1 MEELMKESLQLLEE
15 AEKKYQSAVDNIE
28 GVNIKLRDFD
38 RELKK
43 MLDENSA
50 EHDTWTTELR
60 AGVYATAWS
69 VTVGM
74 IIADILGCLG
84 ICSAVGN
91 AVAWGTSIPAVEASI
106 AQ

>member
-43 MLDENSA
+43 N
-50 EHDTWTTELR
+50 
-60 AGVYATAWS
+60 AG
-69 VTVGM
+69 
-74 IIADILGCLG
+74 
-84 ICSAVGN
+84 
-91 AVAWGTSIPAVEASI
+91 
-106 AQ
+106 